1 VARASSLVCSPLFA
15 NKKSD
20 AVAVARF
27 FRLSDNRSAHLEP
40 LSASLPGHAP
50 ERREIVLM
58 SWSLVLRQ

>member
-1 VARASSLVCSPLFA
+1 VARASSLVCNPLFA

-20 AVAVARF
+20 AVARF

-40 LSASLPGHAP
+40 LSASFPGHAP

-58 SWSLVLRQ
+58 SWSLVLHQ